1 MMVATRA
8 YYFTWNELCH
18 YFPEK
23 RIAELRFTI
32 LNLHRSGWTRRALM
46 DEFKMSENTLVA
58 TLKRYK
64 NAKCAEDCV
73 DKTRAPKN
81 PGRKFSSQT
90 TLHLKHWKH
99 AGEPQHVSGH
109 DI

>member
-1 MMVATRA
+1 MMVATRG
-8 YYFTWNELCH
+8 YFFTWNELCQ

-23 RIAELRFTI
+23 RIAEFLFTI
-32 LNLHRSGWTRRALM
+32 LYLHRSGWTRSALM
-46 DEFKMSENTLVA
+46 DEFKRSENTLDA

-81 PGRKFSSQT
+81 PGRKYFIFTRANRLHSSI
-90 TLHLKHWKH
+90 L
-99 AGEPQHVSGH
+99 
-109 DI
+109 